1 MSSTAAAAFP
11 SLHSDYVNDVRFDFY
26 GRRVATASND
36 RTVKVWEVNPDTS
49 EWTIRAGCEWQAHRS
64 GVRAVSWAHPE
75 YGQVLAT
82 AGGRERAVTVWEESG
97 GGSTMGPTMD
107 SDGGFGRAENPNPTA
122 AGSRWTARAYLAD
135 ARKDVTCM
143 EFAPRGLGLRIA
155 VGSADGFF
163 RVYEAIDVQ
172 NLGHWSMVGQVDCTQ
187 DDVVNPLT
195 VQDGGQGGQQGAGG
209 LEEGEPPAQQQQQGS
224 SAAQV
229 SELGIRSL
237 SWCNG
242 RFEPP
247 TMVVGGSSGF
257 VGIYRYSDASRQWF
271 LMLRLLDHGRGGCL
285 DVAWAPNVGRGYH
298 LIASSG
304 KDNILRLHRLR
315 RERKKPSS
323 SHVSARD
330 NPAPSHIDS
339 SASANLS
346 TLEHES
352 SIVLESN
359 SGSSNL
365 GIWRCEWNVTGTC
378 LATSGDGG
386 VVKLWKSGFHN
397 CWKCVE
403 EVHGN
408 LNN

>member
-1 MSSTAAAAFP
+1 MSSTAAAATFP
-11 SLHSDYVNDVRFDFY
+11 SHHADYVNDVRFDFY

-75 YGQVLAT
+75 YGQILAT
-82 AGGRERAVTVWEESG
+82 AGGRERAVTIWEESG
-97 GGSTMGPTMD
+97 GGSIMGQTTD
-107 SDGGFGRAENPNPTA
+107 LDGGYGIPETA
-122 AGSRWTARAYLAD
+122 PGSRWTARAYLAD
-135 ARKDVTCM
+135 ARKDVTCL
-143 EFAPRGLGLRIA
+143 EFAPKGLGLRIA

-187 DDVVNPLT
+187 DDIVNPLT
-195 VQDGGQGGQQGAGG
+195 ASDGQGSHQGGVG
-209 LEEGEPPAQQQQQGS
+209 FGEGESSAQQQQGS
-224 SAAQV
+224 SSAQV

-247 TMVVGGSSGF
+247 TIVVGGSSGF
-257 VGIYRYSDASRQWF
+257 VGVYRYSDASRQWF
-271 LMLRLLDHGRGGCL
+271 LMLRLADHGRGGCL
-285 DVAWAPNVGRGYH
+285 DVAWAPNVGRSYH

-304 KDNILRLHRLR
+304 KDNVLRLHRLK
-315 RERKKPSS
+315 RERKKPPLIQ
-323 SHVSARD
+323 VSARD
-330 NPAPSHIDS
+330 NHTSSHIDS
-339 SASANLS
+339 SSSANLS

-352 SIVLESN
+352 SVVLEAS

-365 GIWRCEWNVTGTC
+365 GIWRCEWNITGTC
-378 LATSGDGG
+378 LATSGDMGL
-386 VVKLWKSGFHN
+386 VKLWKSGFHN
-397 CWKCVE
+397 SWKCVE